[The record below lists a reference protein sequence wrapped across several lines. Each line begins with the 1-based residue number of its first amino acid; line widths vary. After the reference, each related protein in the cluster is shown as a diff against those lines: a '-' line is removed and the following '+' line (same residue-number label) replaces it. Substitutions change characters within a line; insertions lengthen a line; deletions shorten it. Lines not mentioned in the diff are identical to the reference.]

1 MPTLRTWVG
10 RATQSGRTALGR
22 GDAQVRR
29 TPSARVRF
37 EQRAAAARRRPWR
50 VFAMVAATVAFVLGL
65 SWVVW
70 ASPLLVV
77 DEVLVSGVDGADR
90 EAALLAA
97 SVPVGEPLA
106 RIDSAAI
113 AQRVG
118 SLPVVKRAA
127 VTRSWPRTVV
137 ITVTPRVGLLVVRTS
152 SGTLQVLDEDGVAF
166 REVDH
171 APAGLAIV
179 NGTGDQPAPEGIRA
193 VIEVL
198 RVLPSQHRVAISE
211 ITVTSASLVSF
222 TLGEVK
228 VIWGGRGSE
237 DKKVKVLA
245 TLLTTKPKV
254 IDVSAPDTPVT
265 R

>member
-10 RATQSGRTALGR
+10 RATQSGRAALGR

-171 APAGLAIV
+171 APA
-179 NGTGDQPAPEGIRA
+179 

>member
-1 MPTLRTWVG
+1 
-10 RATQSGRTALGR
+10 
-22 GDAQVRR
+22 
-29 TPSARVRF
+29 
-37 EQRAAAARRRPWR
+37 
-50 VFAMVAATVAFVLGL
+50 
-65 SWVVW
+65 
-70 ASPLLVV
+70 
-77 DEVLVSGVDGADR
+77 
-90 EAALLAA
+90 
-97 SVPVGEPLA
+97 
-106 RIDSAAI
+106 
-113 AQRVG
+113 VG

-245 TLLTTKPKV
+245 TLLATKPKV

>member
-1 MPTLRTWVG
+1 
-10 RATQSGRTALGR
+10 
-22 GDAQVRR
+22 
-29 TPSARVRF
+29 
-37 EQRAAAARRRPWR
+37 
-50 VFAMVAATVAFVLGL
+50 MVAATVAFVLGL

-198 RVLPSQHRVAISE
+198 
-211 ITVTSASLVSF
+211 
-222 TLGEVK
+222 
-228 VIWGGRGSE
+228 
-237 DKKVKVLA
+237 
-245 TLLTTKPKV
+245 
-254 IDVSAPDTPVT
+254 
-265 R
+265 